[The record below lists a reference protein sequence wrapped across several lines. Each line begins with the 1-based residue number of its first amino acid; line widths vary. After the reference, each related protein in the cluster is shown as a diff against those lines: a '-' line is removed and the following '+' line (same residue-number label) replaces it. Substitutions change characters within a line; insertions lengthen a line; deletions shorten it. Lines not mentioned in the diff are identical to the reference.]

1 MAVPFH
7 SEERNSATVLQKI
20 SMEQSFGSRNTK
32 PSEEPEE
39 KISMEQSFG
48 SRNTKPSEEPEESW
62 DVEDFAVSQKARAR
76 RPGPDRESQMLSMV
90 TRAV

>member
-7 SEERNSATVLQKI
+7 SEERNSATVLQ
-20 SMEQSFGSRNTK
+20 
-32 PSEEPEE
+32 